1 MNIRDLLWDIVG
13 MGIFESNVHVM
24 QVLTNQLFI
33 VIRLSLLKCQFISKI
48 YKYRFLILHKYR
60 INIYLCKQL
69 ESYFSI

>member
-1 MNIRDLLWDIVG
+1 MNTRDLLWDIVG
-13 MGIFESNVHVM
+13 MGIFESNVM